1 MATIK
6 TSDLSSLAAAPAQGD
21 LLLISDISAST
32 SHNISTQA
40 LVAQAY
46 GDIKLVAATAA
57 QTLSST
63 FAKLTVFDSSTA
75 SFGTTIAVD
84 KDSITVGSAG
94 IYMIMFTCNFS
105 SDTVKTI
112 SIALSVGGTE
122 DVDSQVAQVA
132 PSTGATNIMSASF
145 CVLKSLAAGAVLTI
159 EAKAQ
164 SGTPEI
170 TFNNIDLVIK
180 KIDASA

>member
-6 TSDLSSLAAAPAQGD
+6 TTELSSLGSPAQGD
-21 LLLISDISAST
+21 VLMISDVSAST
-32 SHNISTQA
+32 SKKVTAQA

-46 GDIKLVAATAA
+46 ADIKLVAATAA

-75 SFGTTIAVD
+75 SYNCTVPAD
-84 KDSITVGSAG
+84 KDSITVTNAG
-94 IYMIMFTCNFS
+94 IYMVWFNCNFS
-105 SDTVKTI
+105 SDTAKTI
-112 SIALSVGGTE
+112 TLALSVGGTE
-122 DVDSQVAQVA
+122 DEDSQTVQVVATGVA
-132 PSTGATNIMSASF
+132 NVESPSF
-145 CVLKSLAAGAVLTI
+145 CIIKSLAAGAVLTV

-164 SGTPEI
+164 SGTPAL
-170 TFNNIDLVIK
+170 TFNNIDLVVK

>member
-6 TSDLSSLAAAPAQGD
+6 TSDLSSLSPPAQGD
-21 LLLISDISAST
+21 LLVISDISAST
-32 SHNISTQA
+32 SHKITTRD

-63 FAKLTVFDSSTA
+63 FAKLTVFDASTA
-75 SFGTTIAVD
+75 SYGTTIAGD
-84 KDSITVGSAG
+84 KDSITVATAG
-94 IYMIMFTCNFS
+94 IYMIMFSCNFS
-105 SDTVKTI
+105 SDTAKTI
-112 SIALSVGGTE
+112 SLALSIGGTE
-122 DVDSQVAQVA
+122 DVDSQVAQVV
-132 PSTGATNIMSASF
+132 PTTGATNIMSASF
-145 CVLKSLAAGAVLTI
+145 CVLKSLAIGAVLTV

-164 SGTPEI
+164 SGTPAL
-170 TFNNIDLVIK
+170 TFNNIDLVVK

>member
-6 TSDLSSLAAAPAQGD
+6 TSDLSALAAPAQGD
-21 LLLISDISAST
+21 LLLISDVSAST
-32 SHNISTQA
+32 SHKVTTQA

-46 GDIKLVAATAA
+46 ADIKLVAATAA

-75 SFGTTIAVD
+75 SYNCTVAGD
-84 KDSITVGSAG
+84 KDSITVDVTG
-94 IYMIMFTCNFS
+94 IYMIWFNCNFS
-105 SDTVKTI
+105 SDTAKTI
-112 SIALSVGGTE
+112 SLALSVGGTE
-122 DVDSQVAQVA
+122 DVDIQTVQVV
-132 PSTGATNIMSASF
+132 PSTGATNIESTSF
-145 CVLKSLAAGAVLTI
+145 CVLKSLTATNVLTI

-164 SGTPEI
+164 SGTPAL

>member
-6 TSDLSSLAAAPAQGD
+6 TSDLSALTTPAQGD
-21 LLLISDISAST
+21 VLLISDVSAST
-32 SHNISTQA
+32 SHKVTTQA

-46 GDIKLVAATAA
+46 ADIKLVAASAA

-75 SFGTTIAVD
+75 ALNCTVAGD
-84 KDSITVGSAG
+84 KDSITVTNAG
-94 IYMIMFTCNFS
+94 IYLIWFNCNFS
-105 SDTVKTI
+105 SDAAKTI
-112 SIALSVGGTE
+112 SLALSVGGTE
-122 DVDSQVAQVA
+122 DEDSQTVQVV
-132 PSTGATNIMSASF
+132 PSSGATNIESSSF
-145 CVLKSLAAGAVLTI
+145 CVLKSLAAGAVLTV

-164 SGTPEI
+164 SGTPAL